1 MDFFG
6 SNCASCRILVPQ
18 PCMDP
23 MMAAGDG
30 RSPNHWNAKELSPA
44 LDLSERGTFLIR
56 RTYKKSSKV
65 KGETNK
71 FEVEVLLGSPSIDAQ
86 KKDYCLYGFPG
97 MGEQRL
103 G

>member
-1 MDFFG
+1 
-6 SNCASCRILVPQ
+6 
-18 PCMDP
+18 
-23 MMAAGDG
+23 MAAGAG
-30 RSPNHWNAKELSPA
+30 RSPNHWNAKECPPTS
-44 LDLSERGTFLIR
+44 DLSEQGAFLIR

-71 FEVEVLLGSPSIDAQ
+71 FEVEVLLGNPGIDAQ

>member
-1 MDFFG
+1 
-6 SNCASCRILVPQ
+6 
-18 PCMDP
+18 MDP
-23 MMAAGDG
+23 VMAAGAG
-30 RSPNHWNAKELSPA
+30 RSPNHWNAKECPPTS
-44 LDLSERGTFLIR
+44 DLSEQGAFLIR

-71 FEVEVLLGSPSIDAQ
+71 FEVEVLLRSPSIDAQ

-97 MGEQRL
+97 MREQLL

>member
-1 MDFFG
+1 
-6 SNCASCRILVPQ
+6 
-18 PCMDP
+18 MDP
-23 MMAAGDG
+23 VTAAGGG
-30 RSPNHWNAKELSPA
+30 RSPNLWTTKECPPT
-44 LDLSERGTFLIR
+44 LDLSERGAFRIR

-71 FEVEVLLGSPSIDAQ
+71 FEVEVLRGNPGIDAQ

-97 MGEQRL
+97 MREQRL